1 MYIRCFFTMP
11 LQSHPKYFS
20 IDQNVR
26 VKIVKYYLLTICNM
40 LFVFIIPL
48 ENMTALNFFYKRLHG
63 TLKFYIFLRKKKA
76 DDIGPTYI

>member
-1 MYIRCFFTMP
+1 
-11 LQSHPKYFS
+11 
-20 IDQNVR
+20 
-26 VKIVKYYLLTICNM
+26 M

-76 DDIGPTYI
+76 DNIGPTYI

>member
-1 MYIRCFFTMP
+1 MYIRCFFTVP

-48 ENMTALNFFYKRLHG
+48 ENMTALNFFYKTSWHIKILYIPPEKKRLM
-63 TLKFYIFLRKKKA
+63 T
-76 DDIGPTYI
+76 